1 MSRRDEIKTELIFF
15 FTQMKFFEIFTIFGD
30 DIGELTGLFW
40 VYENVYFVNYVNCDL
55 MIDPS

>member
-1 MSRRDEIKTELIFF
+1 MKSKLNLSFF

-30 DIGELTGLFW
+30 DLGELTGLFW